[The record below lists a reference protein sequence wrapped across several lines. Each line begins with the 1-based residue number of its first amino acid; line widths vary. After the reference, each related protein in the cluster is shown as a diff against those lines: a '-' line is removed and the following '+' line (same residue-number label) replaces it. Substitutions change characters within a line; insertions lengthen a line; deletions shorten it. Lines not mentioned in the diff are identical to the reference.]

1 MSGFTHAYQQHGIF
15 HRPICVAP
23 RDDPPTSCTSP
34 SRNSSWKSM
43 SDGSFNKNVGDISAR
58 SITTLGAQAV
68 VLDWLPQLQHALEL
82 QD

>member
-1 MSGFTHAYQQHGIF
+1 
-15 HRPICVAP
+15 
-23 RDDPPTSCTSP
+23 
-34 SRNSSWKSM
+34 M